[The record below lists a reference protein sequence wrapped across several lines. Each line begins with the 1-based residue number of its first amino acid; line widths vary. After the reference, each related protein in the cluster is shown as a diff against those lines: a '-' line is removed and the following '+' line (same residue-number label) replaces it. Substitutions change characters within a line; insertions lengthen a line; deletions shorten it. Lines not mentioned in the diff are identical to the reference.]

1 MASTRRSWI
10 RNLFPLWMKQSG
22 WMTISKSN
30 TMAKSMFCM
39 HCEKRS
45 DRVTEAVND
54 IPGVSGVV
62 NLKKGIVTVSY

>member
-1 MASTRRSWI
+1 
-10 RNLFPLWMKQSG
+10 
-22 WMTISKSN
+22 
-30 TMAKSMFCM
+30 MAKSMFCM